1 MEEIKK
7 NIDDIICIKDDKTLS
22 DEEKLDK
29 LSKIENLDSANNL
42 KKLTDLMKQ
51 HIKAPIKDID
61 KQLEEEKEKIIQKI
75 ANSANAI
82 IEEANLKKIVEEI
95 KAELNEDVPEVLISD
110 VITNQDMPPAND
122 EEKKKIEKIKK
133 IYTYKVEGEI
143 KSGIEDLDRFL
154 GIIKPALDQVIIAP
168 WRVIYGIG
176 DAGEWCLEHYKAY
189 QDKRKFIK
197 NAWTSMNYLNA
208 DNGGLGKFNDAKG
221 NKKNLKTVTDAYH
234 KRWLDK
240 LNERIIEEEFE
251 KNFKKKNY
259 EKISNEIKNDPK
271 YQNISDDML
280 NLNTLID
287 LKMKEELN
295 KFKET
300 SEGKDEKEKI
310 KNDTTLQRT
319 NVFAEDENP
328 RLARLVIMQDILDQ
342 YAKLRQDPKYSKNEK
357 LNENGAKII
366 GGMVSAV
373 DLFNKKNKKEFHNAF
388 SRYLGYIFNKDTEI
402 YTIRET
408 NKVENLSAEEWENRA
423 TSYFAEEDEN
433 NNLGSLLKNLSNN
446 SK

>member
-7 NIDDIICIKDDKTLS
+7 NIDDIIGIKDDKTLS
-22 DEEKLDK
+22 DEKKLDK

-75 ANSANAI
+75 ANSADAI

-95 KAELNEDVPEVLISD
+95 KAELNEDVPEALIAD
-110 VITNQDMPPAND
+110 VITNQDIPPAND

-197 NAWTSMNYLNA
+197 NAWTSMNYLDA

-259 EKISNEIKNDPK
+259 EKISKEIKNNPD
-271 YQNISDDML
+271 YQDIPDDML
-280 NLNTLID
+280 NTLINF
-287 LKMKEELN
+287 KMKEKLN

-300 SEGKDEKEKI
+300 SEGKKEKENI
-310 KNDTTLQRT
+310 KKNTTLRT

-328 RLARLVIMQDILDQ
+328 RLARLGIMQDILDQ
-342 YAKLRQDPKYSKNEK
+342 YAKLRQDPKYSKNGK
-357 LNENGAKII
+357 LNEDGSKII

-388 SRYLGYIFNKDTEI
+388 NRYLGYIFDKDTEI

-408 NKVENLSAEEWENRA
+408 NKVENLSAEEWEDRA
-423 TSYFAEEDEN
+423 TSYFAEEDE
-433 NNLGSLLKNLSNN
+433 KNSFENMFKQYSTN

>member
-1 MEEIKK
+1 MNEIIK
-7 NIDDIICIKDDKTLS
+7 NIEDIRKIKDEKNLSNQEKIDKLKEIEKS
-22 DEEKLDK
+22 DEAKNFTPLIVLIK
-29 LSKIENLDSANNL
+29 N
-42 KKLTDLMKQ
+42 
-51 HIKAPIKDID
+51 HINSPNQNID

-75 ANSANAI
+75 ANSADAI
-82 IEEANLKKIVEEI
+82 IEEAEQKELIAEIAEETEI
-95 KAELNEDVPEVLISD
+95 PTAEIEDVINGNKTPENASSSD
-110 VITNQDMPPAND
+110 
-122 EEKKKIEKIKK
+122 EKKKIEKIKK

-176 DAGEWCLEHYKAY
+176 DAGEWCFEHYKAY
-189 QDKRKFIK
+189 QDKQKFIK
-197 NAWTSMNYLNA
+197 NAWTSINYLDA
-208 DNGGLGKFNDAKG
+208 DNGGLGKFNYAKG

-259 EKISNEIKNDPK
+259 EKISNEIKNNPNYK
-271 YQNISDDML
+271 NIPDDI
-280 NLNTLID
+280 LNTLINSTI
-287 LKMKEELN
+287 KEKLN
-295 KFKET
+295 EFKET
-300 SEGKDEKEKI
+300 PEGKEEKEKI
-310 KNDTTLQRT
+310 KKDTTLQRT
-319 NVFAEDENP
+319 NVFAEDEDP
-328 RLARLVIMQDILDQ
+328 RLARLIIMQDILDQ
-342 YAKLRQDPKYSKNEK
+342 YAKLRQDPKYSKNGK
-357 LNENGAKII
+357 LNEDGSKII
-366 GGMVSAV
+366 GGLVSAV

>member
-1 MEEIKK
+1 MNEIIK
-7 NIDDIICIKDDKTLS
+7 NIEDIRKIKDEKNLSNPEKIDKLKEIEKS
-22 DEEKLDK
+22 DEAKNFTL
-29 LSKIENLDSANNL
+29 LI
-42 KKLTDLMKQ
+42 DLIIN
-51 HIKAPIKDID
+51 HINSPNQDID
-61 KQLEEEKEKIIQKI
+61 KQFDEEKEKITQKI
-75 ANSANAI
+75 ADSADAI
-82 IEEANLKKIVEEI
+82 IEEAEQKELIAEIAEETEI
-95 KAELNEDVPEVLISD
+95 PTAEIEDVINGNKTPENTSSSD
-110 VITNQDMPPAND
+110 
-122 EEKKKIEKIKK
+122 EKKKIEKIKK

-176 DAGEWCLEHYKAY
+176 DAGEWCFEHYKAY
-189 QDKRKFIK
+189 QDKQKFIK
-197 NAWTSMNYLNA
+197 NAWTSMNYLDA
-208 DNGGLGKFNDAKG
+208 DNDGLGKFNYAKG

-259 EKISNEIKNDPK
+259 EKISNEIKNDPNF
-271 YQNISDDML
+271 QNRPDDML
-280 NLNTLID
+280 NTLIN
-287 LKMKEELN
+287 LKIKEKFNE
-295 KFKET
+295 FKET

-310 KNDTTLQRT
+310 KKDTTQQRT
-319 NVFAEDENP
+319 NVFAEDEDP
-328 RLARLVIMQDILDQ
+328 RLARLIIMQDILDQ
-342 YAKLRQDPKYSKNEK
+342 YAKLRQDPKYSKNGK
-357 LNENGAKII
+357 LNEDGAKII

-433 NNLGSLLKNLSNN
+433 NNWGSLLKNLSNN